1 MCAGQSPK
9 NRRYNMTKAKISP
22 VSTGM
27 SRDALNALIKT
38 TRTVARKSSRET
50 DERLAEYSKV
60 HAACN

>member
-1 MCAGQSPK
+1 MCRPITEKQEVQYDKGENQP
-9 NRRYNMTKAKISP
+9 RIDC
-22 VSTGM
+22 M

>member
-1 MCAGQSPK
+1 
-9 NRRYNMTKAKISP
+9 MTKAKISP

-50 DERLAEYSKV
+50 DERIAEYSHV
-60 HAACN
+60 QAACN